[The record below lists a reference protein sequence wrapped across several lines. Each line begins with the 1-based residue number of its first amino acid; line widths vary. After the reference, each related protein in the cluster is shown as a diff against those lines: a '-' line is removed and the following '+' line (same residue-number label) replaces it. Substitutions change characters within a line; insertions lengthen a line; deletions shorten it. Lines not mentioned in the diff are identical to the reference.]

1 MTTDWTF
8 NRTPEV
14 DSMTKMELND
24 LLFTLLGSDDLVS
37 RWWHTPNMNWGGR
50 TPYSVWTR
58 EPLAVQNYIT
68 FFTKK

>member
-14 DSMTKMELND
+14 DSMTKVELND

-37 RWWHTPNMNWGGR
+37 RWWHTPNKNWDGR
-50 TPYSVWTR
+50 TPYSVWA
-58 EPLAVQNYIT
+58 ENPLNVEQYIT
-68 FFTKK
+68 YFTSK